1 MDSEDGSV
9 DPKLRFTD
17 RVASYVKA
25 RPGYPAEVVDVLRNN
40 CGLTSSS
47 LVADVGCGTGMLA
60 RMLCEHAH
68 AVYGVEPNDAMRV
81 AALESLAP
89 YSNFTAVNAAAEN
102 TTLPA
107 TSVDLITVAQAFHWF
122 DQKEARHE
130 FMRILKPNGFTAL
143 IWNDRKTSGSPLAE
157 AYEQLLVNFGTDY
170 AEVQSRGKQTLD
182 ELERFF
188 GHSEIKRA
196 TIPNEQH
203 LERDAFVERAI
214 SASYMP
220 NESHPRY
227 REMVAAA
234 QEIFDQNRAGGTVV
248 LEYDTN
254 VYYAQMS

>member
-1 MDSEDGSV
+1 VDS
-9 DPKLRFTD
+9 KFRFTD

-25 RPGYPAEVVDVLRNN
+25 RPGYPAEVIDVLRSN
-40 CGLTSSS
+40 CGLTNGAV
-47 LVADVGCGTGMLA
+47 VADIGAGTGILA
-60 RMLCEHAH
+60 RMLCEHAQN
-68 AVYGVEPNDAMRV
+68 VYGVEPNDAMRT
-81 AALESLAP
+81 ACEDFLADQP
-89 YSNFTAVNAAAEN
+89 NFTAVNGAAEN

-107 TSVDLITVAQAFHWF
+107 TSVNLITVAQAFHSL

-157 AYEQLLVNFGTDY
+157 AYEQLLVKFGTDY
-170 AEVQSRGKQTLD
+170 AEVQSRGKQTL
-182 ELERFF
+182 EGFERFF
-188 GHSEIKRA
+188 GHGQIRRA
-196 TIPNEQH
+196 TIPNVQH
-203 LERDAFVERAI
+203 LERDNFVERVT

-234 QEIFDQNRAGGTVV
+234 QLIFDENRAGGTVA

-254 VYYAQMS
+254 IYYAQMS